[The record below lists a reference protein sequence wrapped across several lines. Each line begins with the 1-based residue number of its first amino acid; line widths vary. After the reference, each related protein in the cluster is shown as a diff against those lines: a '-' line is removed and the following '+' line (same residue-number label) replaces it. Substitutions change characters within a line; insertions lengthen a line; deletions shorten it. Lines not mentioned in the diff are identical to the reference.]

1 MFTYGG
7 SNSTATPTGI
17 HFVSTRVVIEN
28 METVIG
34 PPTPLQLYAIC
45 VRKISAHVLMTE
57 RMIEQE
63 PQHLPIRS
71 RVLGAFLISG
81 KVGRSG
87 GDTERHLGFDSAS

>member
-34 PPTPLQLYAIC
+34 PPTPLQLYAVC
-45 VRKISAHVLMTE
+45 VRSYDRTDDRTGTAT
-57 RMIEQE
+57 
-63 PQHLPIRS
+63 
-71 RVLGAFLISG
+71 F
-81 KVGRSG
+81 
-87 GDTERHLGFDSAS
+87 TYY